1 VIADGAVGSHHCIV
15 RPSRSLSAGRLGPA
29 LAWLALSAG
38 ALALGL
44 YVRRPPLTGP
54 GGAPMY
60 PRVPPPPADLPDVL
74 ERLGVGSVTWF
85 AAAIA
90 LPLLVWGARRV
101 DVARLGWRRAIALS
115 GVVFVSLVVL
125 TGLAEY
131 AVTYRGASSRPGV
144 PSYLSSTAR
153 VDLLAWLAV
162 AGLVVA
168 VEARRRAAHAA
179 LERERLRAQVAE
191 QQLVALTGQLQ
202 PHFLF
207 NTLQGI
213 STLIHRDADA
223 ADEML
228 NQLSDLLRDLL
239 RHRDSALVPLGD
251 EVRRTRTYLDIARH
265 RFGDRLDYEI
275 AVPAALHDAT
285 VPLFI
290 LQPLVENALS
300 HGIGGRMRGGR
311 IVLSATRADGRLTVE
326 IADDGA
332 GLAGGAPLTERVGL
346 TNTRQRLHAAFGD
359 DQRLT
364 LEPRQSGGTIA
375 RLDLPYRTL
384 PLARAAARA

>member
-1 VIADGAVGSHHCIV
+1 
-15 RPSRSLSAGRLGPA
+15 
-29 LAWLALSAG
+29 
-38 ALALGL
+38 
-44 YVRRPPLTGP
+44 
-54 GGAPMY
+54 MY

-90 LPLLVWGARRV
+90 LPLLVWGARRA

-115 GVVFVSLVVL
+115 SVVLVSLAVL

-131 AVTYRGASSRPGV
+131 VVTYRGASSRPGV
-144 PSYLSSTAR
+144 ASFLASAAR

-168 VEARRRAAHAA
+168 VEARRRAAHDA

-191 QQLVALTGQLQ
+191 QQLIALTGQLQ

-251 EVRRTRTYLDIARH
+251 EVRRTSTYLDIARH
-265 RFGDRLDYEI
+265 RFGDRLAYEI
-275 AVPAALHDAT
+275 DVPVALHDAT

-311 IVLSATRADGRLTVE
+311 ITLSATRVDGRLQVE

-332 GLAGGAPLTERVGL
+332 GLAGGAAPTERVGL

-364 LEPRQSGGTIA
+364 LEPRPTGGAVA

-384 PLARAAARA
+384 SLARASARA